1 MLKQRIITALL
12 LAPLI
17 IWGIFALP
25 ENVFNLALA
34 AVIGLAG
41 WEWARLA
48 GWQHSVSR
56 IAYSLFILLLLFG
69 ITAVLGQAHV
79 IDVLFGV
86 VLLWWLWVFIRL
98 SSYRRRALPIG
109 VHTLTALLA
118 GIPVLLGTYFA
129 LVLLR
134 HDPAYGPAYIM
145 MLMLLVWGADTA
157 AYFAGR
163 RFGKNKLLLSVSP
176 GKSWE
181 GVWGALLASLILAV
195 LGAIYF
201 EKLDSHLPAFMLVS
215 LLTVIFSIIGDLNES
230 YFKRRAG
237 VKDSGTILPGHGGI
251 LDRID
256 SLTSAAPVFYYGLVL
271 SGV

>member
-1 MLKQRIITALL
+1 MLKQRIITALI

-17 IWGIFALP
+17 IWGIFGLSEMA
-25 ENVFNLALA
+25 FNIALA
-34 AVIGLAG
+34 AVVGLAA

-48 GWQHSVSR
+48 GTQNIVQR
-56 IAYSLFILLLLFG
+56 VVYSLVIILLIYGISQVLQQAYVKELLF
-69 ITAVLGQAHV
+69 AVV
-79 IDVLFGV
+79 M
-86 VLLWWLWVFIRL
+86 LWWLWVVIHL
-98 SSYRRRALPIG
+98 ISYRRRKLPAEVHKLSAVAAG
-109 VHTLTALLA
+109 V
-118 GIPVLLGTYFA
+118 PVLIGTYFA
-129 LVLLR
+129 LSLLR
-134 HDPAYGPAYIM
+134 NDPAYGPAYIM

-163 RFGKNKLLLSVSP
+163 RFGKNKLLFSVSP

-181 GVWGALLASLILAV
+181 GVWGALIASLVLAV

-201 EKLDSHLPAFMLVS
+201 EKFDEHLPAFILVS
-215 LLTVIFSIIGDLNES
+215 LLAVIFSIIGDLNES

-256 SLTSAAPVFYYGLVL
+256 SLTSAAPVFYFGLVL

>member
-1 MLKQRIITALL
+1 MLKQRIITALI

-25 ENVFNLALA
+25 EMAFNLALA
-34 AVIGLAG
+34 AVIGLAA

-48 GWQHSVSR
+48 GLQNIAYR
-56 IAYSLFILLLLFG
+56 IIYSLFIILSVYG
-69 ITAVLGQAHV
+69 ITTVLHQTH
-79 IDVLFGV
+79 IIEVLFGV
-86 VLLWWLWVFIRL
+86 VLLWWLWVLIHLF
-98 SSYRRRALPIG
+98 SYRRRELPAG
-109 VHTLTALLA
+109 VQTVSALLA
-118 GIPVLLGTYFA
+118 GIPVLVGTYFA
-129 LVLLR
+129 LSLLR

-181 GVWGALLASLILAV
+181 GVWGALVASLLLGV
-195 LGAIYF
+195 LGAVYF
-201 EKLDSHLPAFMLVS
+201 EKFDNQLPAFMLVS
-215 LLTVIFSIIGDLNES
+215 FLTVIFSIIGDLNES

-256 SLTSAAPVFYYGLVL
+256 SLTSAAPVFYFGLVL

>member
-1 MLKQRIITALL
+1 MLKQRIITSLL
-12 LAPLI
+12 LAPVI
-17 IWGIFALP
+17 IWGIFALS
-25 ENVFNLALA
+25 ETAFSLALA

-48 GWQHSVSR
+48 GWQHTLAR
-56 IAYSLFILLLLFG
+56 IVYSLVILLLLYG
-69 ITAVLGQAHV
+69 MTTVMHQPYV
-79 IDVLFGV
+79 IDALFGV
-86 VLLWWLWVFIRL
+86 VLLWWLWTLIHLF
-98 SSYRRRALPIG
+98 SYRQRALPAN
-109 VHTLTALLA
+109 VHTMSALLA

-145 MLMLLVWGADTA
+145 MLMLLVWGADIA

-181 GVWGALLASLILAV
+181 GVWGALLASLLLSV

-201 EKLDSHLPAFMLVS
+201 EKLDNHLPAFMLVS

-256 SLTSAAPVFYYGLVL
+256 SLTSAAPVFYSGLVL
-271 SGV
+271 SGA